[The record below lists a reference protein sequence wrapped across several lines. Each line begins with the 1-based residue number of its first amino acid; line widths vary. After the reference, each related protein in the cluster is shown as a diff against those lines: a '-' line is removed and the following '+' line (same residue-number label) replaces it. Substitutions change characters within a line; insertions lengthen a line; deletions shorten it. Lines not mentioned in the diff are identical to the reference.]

1 MSKEGK
7 DDKEALQCEVNEK
20 AIAQLSDSEGLEAF
34 IVQVLD
40 SFSYRYLETR
50 DSGEV
55 EVQKYKDEKSYLLFS
70 RSLDYKMADALK
82 CHDQKAREGILHL
95 AKTVPKKE
103 NPCVLYELFVD
114 LSLLSED
121 LDGKMEVK
129 AIINW
134 GFPDFKD
141 ESKKQSKAITIDVN
155 DLLVLRKRLPLA
167 LEEVC
172 SIF

>member
-1 MSKEGK
+1 MSKE
-7 DDKEALQCEVNEK
+7 DKETLQCEVNEK
-20 AIAQLSDSEGLEAF
+20 AISQLSDREGLESF

-40 SFSYRYLETR
+40 SFSYRYLQTR
-50 DSGEV
+50 DSGET
-55 EVQKYKDEKSYLLFS
+55 EVQKYQDESVSLLFS

-82 CHDQKAREGILHL
+82 CSDEEARKGILHL

-114 LSLLSED
+114 LSSLSED
-121 LDGKMEVK
+121 LDGNIEVR

-134 GFPDFKD
+134 GFPGFKD
-141 ESKKQSKAITIDVN
+141 ESKKKLKAVKLKVD
-155 DLLVLRKRLPLA
+155 DLLTLRKSLPLA

-172 SIF
+172 EIF